1 MTDLIASYK
10 EDFDNNTCQAP
21 FVRNGYVYYVC
32 TSDAL
37 ESRTDKLEMIATYIA
52 THRRGCISVH
62 ALQKKACK
70 FNWKS

>member
-10 EDFDNNTCQAP
+10 EDFDENNTLQTP
-21 FVRNGYVYYVC
+21 FVRNGYVHYVC

-52 THRRGCISVH
+52 THSRGRINVH
-62 ALQKKACK
+62 ATKEGM
-70 FNWKS
+70 

>member
-10 EDFDNNTCQAP
+10 AKTTHSFQAP

-52 THRRGCISVH
+52 THSRGCISVH